1 MLSEKS
7 IPVIIGTGIIGMT
20 ISRTLSAK
28 KIRHFAIGSPP
39 NPNTPKLGESLNGE
53 GSMDLQQLFPE
64 FSQYYFPKKNIIFYT
79 GTLVTRCPLE
89 LPTNKALAAFFYSIG
104 FNVFEH
110 LFHVDRLGFDLA
122 LFDSITKNENC
133 IFIDRKVTDV
143 IYDRDRD
150 KIEEI
155 VLSDGFKLHPSFVFD
170 ATNHVRLLPKKL
182 NIPCHFLS
190 EKQRTVFTHYRHPD
204 YKLGPSDNKAQTES
218 WSHSTNLLK
227 LSQELDGIEGMA
239 WCIPLGD
246 YVSVGMS
253 TNAQKNEGV
262 ASKEQIMELLDRA
275 YQKRGIDY
283 RKYYSQE
290 TEIVSVENQYFTHER
305 AGGANWLLAAGTYS
319 QIWFPSGSGVAMAL
333 YTGRFADRWLKSP
346 EKANKQYEK
355 FVSQLLPAHGIH
367 DKIISS
373 NLKDLTYRQMYQ
385 LTDSLLTASLL
396 RICTYAQSRN
406 SRLGALLAT
415 VIKSLMQLKILKI
428 TYFCKILESELEN
441 QTKDIYTEGLTY
453 L

>member
-1 MLSEKS
+1 MLSEES
-7 IPVIIGTGIIGMT
+7 IPVIIGTGLIGMA

-28 KIRHFAIGSPP
+28 NIKHFAIGSPP
-39 NPNTPKLGESLNGE
+39 NPNTPKLGESMNGE

-64 FSQYYFPKKNIIFYT
+64 FRQYYFPKKNIIFYT
-79 GTLVTRCPLE
+79 GKLVTQCHLD
-89 LPTNKALAAFFYSIG
+89 LTTNKAFAAFFYLTG
-104 FNVFEH
+104 YNVFEN
-110 LFHVDRLGFDLA
+110 LFHVDRLGFDVA

-133 IFIDRKVTDV
+133 IFIDGRVTDV
-143 IYDRDRD
+143 IYDRDGD

-155 VLSDGFKLHPSFVFD
+155 VLSDGSKLHPSFVFD

-182 NIPCHFLS
+182 NIPCNFLS

-204 YKLGPSDNKAQTES
+204 YKLGPSDNKAQKES
-218 WSHSTNLLK
+218 WSHSTSLLK

-246 YVSVGMS
+246 YVSVGTS
-253 TNAQKNEGV
+253 INAQKNEGV
-262 ASKEQIMELLDRA
+262 TSKEQIMELLDRA

-290 TEIVSVENQYFTHER
+290 TEIVSIENQYFIHER

-319 QIWFPSGSGVAMAL
+319 QVWFPSGSGVAIAL
-333 YTGRFADRWLKSP
+333 YTARFADRWLKSP
-346 EKANKQYEK
+346 KKANKQYEK
-355 FVSQLLPAHGIH
+355 FIRRFLPSHGIH
-367 DKIISS
+367 DQIISS

-385 LTDSLLTASLL
+385 LTDSLLTNSLS
-396 RICTYAQSRN
+396 IMCTYAQSRN
-406 SRLGALLAT
+406 SSLGALIAT
-415 VIKSLMQLKILKI
+415 LIKSLMELKLLKIS
-428 TYFCKILESELEN
+428 YFCKILESEMEN
-441 QTKDIYTEGLTY
+441 QTKDIYTEGLKY